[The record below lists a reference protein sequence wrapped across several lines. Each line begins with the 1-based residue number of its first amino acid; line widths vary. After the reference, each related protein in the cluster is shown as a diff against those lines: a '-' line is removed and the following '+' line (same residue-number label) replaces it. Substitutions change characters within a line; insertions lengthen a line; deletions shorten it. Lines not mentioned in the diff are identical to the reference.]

1 MKIWQLVDSHN
12 FYDCYLLG
20 GWSKDIYLALD
31 MKWGERQAC
40 NEGVYSGGAYDQG

>member
-1 MKIWQLVDSHN
+1 MKIRQLVDSHV
-12 FYDCYLLG
+12 YDYLLG

-31 MKWGERQAC
+31 MKWGERRTF

>member
-1 MKIWQLVDSHN
+1 MKIRQLVESHN
-12 FYDCYLLG
+12 LCDYYLLE

-31 MKWGERQAC
+31 MKWGERQTC